1 MKQPCARALVPPCS
15 IYSTD
20 HRHQHH
26 KKQHRCASFASE
38 LNAKNC
44 SMHDSVHM
52 HRGSLEPRLRFS
64 AQIFN
69 SNFFEF
75 TNVAAT
81 VAASCSVLPRCIVS
95 ELQYASPGGFQLFL
109 TGLYLRRVAVCCLR
123 QCACGSTGNA
133 YCLFNTAQRCQL
145 AQGCLHTIRL
155 FCLLTS
161 RKVLCCATRS
171 LQRSLAYDQ
180 LTTDY

>member
-64 AQIFN
+64 AKIFN
-69 SNFFEF
+69 SNFFDSRMCGLRLLLLAALSCP
-75 TNVAAT
+75 VASFL
-81 VAASCSVLPRCIVS
+81 SCSTPVLADSSCFSQVCTCGV
-95 ELQYASPGGFQLFL
+95 LQFAACANA
-109 TGLYLRRVAVCCLR
+109 RVA
-123 QCACGSTGNA
+123 
-133 YCLFNTAQRCQL
+133 
-145 AQGCLHTIRL
+145 
-155 FCLLTS
+155 LL
-161 RKVLCCATRS
+161 ATRTVFSTQPKDVS
-171 LQRSLAYDQ
+171 LLRAACIPFGCSAC
-180 LTTDY
+180 